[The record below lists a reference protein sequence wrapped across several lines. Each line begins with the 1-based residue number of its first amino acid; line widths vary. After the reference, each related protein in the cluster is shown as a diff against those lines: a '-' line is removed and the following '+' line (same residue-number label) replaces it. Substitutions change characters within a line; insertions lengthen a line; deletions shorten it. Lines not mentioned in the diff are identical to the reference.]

1 MDTNNRQTDYVRVE
15 SVKKFF
21 HTSKGSLFSRRERKA
36 VKAVNDVSF
45 SIKKGEIFS
54 IVGES
59 GCGKTTLGRVLLRL
73 LEPTAGSIRFDGIN
87 LLDLKKEEMRL
98 MRRRVQIIFQDPYS
112 SLNPRMT
119 VKELI
124 KAPLDVF
131 QRNLSEKEKL
141 EKVFSIMEKVGLNPE
156 FIEKYPHEFSG
167 GQMQRIVI
175 ARALIVNPE
184 FIICDEPVSALDV
197 SVRAQVLNLLK
208 DLQQE
213 MGLTLVFISHDLSVV
228 RFLCDRV
235 AVMYLGNIVE
245 LGDKEDI
252 FNNQLHPY
260 TESLFSAIPV
270 PDPDVRVERIPLEG
284 DVPSPYDPPQGCSF
298 HTRCKYAEE
307 CCKTIKPELRDIGNG
322 HLVACHLRLPE
333 QVLNKENGND

>member
-1 MDTNNRQTDYVRVE
+1 MEDNNRQTDYVKVE
-15 SVKKFF
+15 NIKKYFY
-21 HTSKGSLFSRRERKA
+21 SSRGSLLSRRERKS

-45 SIKKGEIFS
+45 TIRKGETFS

-73 LEPTAGSIRFDGIN
+73 IEPTDGNVCFDGIKI
-87 LLDLKKEEMRL
+87 LELKKEEMRL
-98 MRRRVQIIFQDPYS
+98 LRNRVQIIFQDPYS

-131 QRNLSEKEKL
+131 YQNTSEKEKL
-141 EKVFSIMEKVGLNPE
+141 DKVFAIMKKVGLNTE

-208 DLQQE
+208 DLQRE

-245 LGDKEDI
+245 LGRKEDI
-252 FNNQLHPY
+252 FSQQLHPY
-260 TESLFSAIPV
+260 TESLFSSIPV
-270 PDPDVRVERIPLEG
+270 PDPEVKVDRIPLEG
-284 DVPSPYDPPQGCSF
+284 EVPSPYNPPLGCSF
-298 HTRCKYAEE
+298 HTRCKYAEDR
-307 CCKTIKPELRDIGNG
+307 CRIQKPELKNVGNG
-322 HLVACHLRLPE
+322 HMVACHLR
-333 QVLNKENGND
+333 

>member
-1 MDTNNRQTDYVRVE
+1 MNTDNARPEYIRVE
-15 SVKKFF
+15 NLSKHFISGSSSILSRKKQK
-21 HTSKGSLFSRRERKA
+21 S
-36 VKAVNDVSF
+36 VKAVHDVSF
-45 SIKKGEIFS
+45 TISKGEVFS

-59 GCGKTTLGRVLLRL
+59 GCGKTTLGRSLIRL
-73 LEPTAGSIRFDGIN
+73 IEPTNGMITFDGID
-87 LLDLKKEEMRL
+87 LLSLGKEQMRL
-98 MRRRVQIIFQDPYS
+98 MRKRIQIIFQDPYS

-131 QRNLSEKEKL
+131 EPHTPEKEKCR
-141 EKVFSIMEKVGLNPE
+141 KVIQIMEKVGLNPE

-175 ARALIVNPE
+175 ARALILDPE

-208 DLQQE
+208 QLQRE
-213 MGLTLVFISHDLSVV
+213 MNLTLVFISHDLSVV

-245 LGDKEDI
+245 IGRKQQI
-252 FNNQLHPY
+252 FEHQSHPY
-260 TESLFSAIPV
+260 TESLFSSIPI
-270 PDPDVRVERIPLEG
+270 PDPEAKIERILLEG
-284 DVPSPYDPPQGCSF
+284 DLPSPYNPPSGCPF
-298 HTRCKYAEE
+298 HSRCALAVERCRVE
-307 CCKTIKPELRDIGNG
+307 KPQLKAVGPD
-322 HLVACHLRLPE
+322 HFVACHLRQGSCE
-333 QVLNKENGND
+333 VEGESNG